1 MFYYFACATAIATL
15 LLGLGW
21 LFAGP
26 LLIKRWGLV
35 PEPQALMVG
44 RRLGAV
50 YFGVSIIMWLGRNA
64 PASELRDAVMVGAL
78 FTLMGLAVL
87 GVHAYKTKQ
96 AGAAILISV
105 AVEIVLS
112 VGFAWVLFA

>member
-1 MFYYFACATAIATL
+1 MFYYFACATAVATL

-35 PEPQALMVG
+35 PESQALMIG

-50 YFGVSIIMWLGRNA
+50 YFGVSIIMWLGRTA
-64 PASELRDAVMVGAL
+64 PDSELRDAVMAGTIVTLVGL
-78 FTLMGLAVL
+78 GTLGTQTFLKKEVGPAMLV
-87 GVHAYKTKQ
+87 
-96 AGAAILISV
+96 SV
-105 AVEIVLS
+105 AVEIILS
-112 VGFAWVLFA
+112 IGFVWILFS